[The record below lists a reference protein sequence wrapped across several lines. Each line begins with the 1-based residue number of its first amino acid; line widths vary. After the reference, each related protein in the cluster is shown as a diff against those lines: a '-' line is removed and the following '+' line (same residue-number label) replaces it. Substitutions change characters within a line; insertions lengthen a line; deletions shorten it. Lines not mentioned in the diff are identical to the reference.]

1 MVYYCWII
9 YFRRSADLRLRTAG
23 RSCSGRV
30 VWKAE
35 RKQAPPRT
43 AVSLLCYRRPDHLP
57 QTHHAIPERNPC
69 PPENCCPESHPT
81 NSSHPSPERRRKRHH
96 FLCVQREATGL
107 RMNFLHLWINSFTFN
122 ESFTCLHE
130 VTAQSFLFNWNKPER
145 EDVIWAIRGLYTSN
159 YNKWGQNS
167 SYASS
172 VFWLVSSSSA
182 FAFVFFFTFF
192 FAAWSEPWSIR
203 HNRFAS

>member
-35 RKQAPPRT
+35 RKQAPPRA
-43 AVSLLCYRRPDHLP
+43 AVSRLCNHRPDHLP

-96 FLCVQREATGL
+96 FLCVQSEATGL
-107 RMNFLHLWINSFTFN
+107 RMNFS
-122 ESFTCLHE
+122 
-130 VTAQSFLFNWNKPER
+130 
-145 EDVIWAIRGLYTSN
+145 
-159 YNKWGQNS
+159 
-167 SYASS
+167 SS
-172 VFWLVSSSSA
+172 VDKTHSALMKALPVCMRLLLRVSSSIEISLKEKMWYERLEVYTRQTTINEDRPA
-182 FAFVFFFTFF
+182 PTLHLYSDSTPHLLLSPSFSSLLFSLQLDLNPGV
-192 FAAWSEPWSIR
+192 SD
-203 HNRFAS
+203 NRFAS